1 MNLFLASHSSGCIYL
16 YDANNQS
23 QSAVAPVY
31 NKFYAD
37 DSFTLNLNSNFPTQ
51 TAVNSIAQTAHV
63 LQSNTK
69 TTTTPITASLTNP
82 KIPDSNKKL
91 NGHFSQTNTHMNPIH
106 NPMHNIMSTPNIGG
120 STQACL
126 ILSSANQQ
134 TTTQVAKN
142 PLLKWT
148 IGSSCSEGLLPPNS
162 PSTALSLNSSY
173 SINELAFSPCG
184 TYLAIVSQD
193 GYLRVFTFIFES
205 LQNMQIQLRCSM
217 KSYFGGLLCVCWS
230 SDGKYIATGGEDDLI
245 TIFSF
250 NECRVV
256 CRGRG
261 HRSWINCCSFDP
273 WTKLNNH
280 SGGDSAKT
288 NRIVS
293 RKTTNTTFN
302 ESSDKE
308 QIAENES
315 DLEEDYLSQLKMRN
329 LKLSE
334 NTGKLGETGHNQ
346 KQEKEKMQ
354 QKLLTNFKKRTIS
367 TLSDCN
373 YSVRDGTSDTET
385 IYYRLASCGQDNHIC
400 FWDLTEDVLKERP
413 IQHSR
418 SRLTSIGYSSSSNT
432 AGANANLP
440 QIVIQ
445 QSIYSHD
452 ENRNASNLSTG
463 PAEHTSKHHHHHHHG
478 SILSSARH
486 LFSSKH
492 SEKTPKSQ
500 QEVAGSSADLNIS
513 DDGSSKS
520 STSSGILSSTASNIF
535 GRRNKRNPSNS
546 SDKSRSSKSSNAQ
559 VTLNS
564 YKKALNTIN
573 SVSSIT
579 TENSIA
585 NSVADSYASTK
596 ADSGIGA
603 SFKKSSTLSTTST
616 NGTNN
621 SNSPFDLCP
630 KLDEIPI
637 IEPLICKR
645 ITNERLTS
653 IQFKEDCFL
662 VATQDGFVYTW
673 ARPSKVSLILSIK
686 LFK

>member
-1 MNLFLASHSSGCIYL
+1 
-16 YDANNQS
+16 
-23 QSAVAPVY
+23 
-31 NKFYAD
+31 
-37 DSFTLNLNSNFPTQ
+37 
-51 TAVNSIAQTAHV
+51 
-63 LQSNTK
+63 
-69 TTTTPITASLTNP
+69 
-82 KIPDSNKKL
+82 
-91 NGHFSQTNTHMNPIH
+91 MNPTH
-106 NPMHNIMSTPNIGG
+106 NPMHNVMSAPNVGA

-126 ILSSANQQ
+126 ILSSVNQQ

-148 IGSSCSEGLLPPNS
+148 IGTSSYSEGSSFSS
-162 PSTALSLNSSY
+162 PSSLSSSSSSNGTATTASSSLSSSY
-173 SINELAFSPCG
+173 SINEFAFSPCG
-184 TYLAIVSQD
+184 TYLAVVSQD
-193 GYLRVFTFIFES
+193 GYLRVFTFIFHS

-250 NECRVV
+250 VECRVV

-273 WTKLNNH
+273 WTRLNNN
-280 SGGDSAKT
+280 SNENVAAKNKRLLT
-288 NRIVS
+288 
-293 RKTTNTTFN
+293 RKATTTNNNTNVAYN

-308 QIAENES
+308 QMAENES

-334 NTGKLGETGHNQ
+334 SNSNKSNEIGTGANQ
-346 KQEKEKMQ
+346 AKYQEKDKAH

-373 YSVRDGTSDTET
+373 YVGGGREDTSDNET

-413 IQHSR
+413 MQHSR
-418 SRLTSIGYSSSSNT
+418 SRLTSIGYSSST
-432 AGANANLP
+432 ASSAATATHGVNLP
-440 QIVIQ
+440 HIVIQ
-445 QSIYSHD
+445 QSSIYSHD
-452 ENRNASNLSTG
+452 QQNSNASNSTT
-463 PAEHTSKHHHHHHHG
+463 AAAAAAAVAADSASLKHHHHHHHHHHG

-486 LFSSKH
+486 LFSSSKH
-492 SEKTPKSQ
+492 SSEKQPKHQSQ
-500 QEVAGSSADLNIS
+500 EMAGSSAELNIS

-520 STSSGILSSTASNIF
+520 STSSGILSTTASSLF
-535 GRRNKRNPSNS
+535 GRKNKRNPSNS
-546 SDKSRSSKSSNAQ
+546 SDKSKSSKGSNAQ

-564 YKKALNTIN
+564 YKKSLNTIN
-573 SVSSIT
+573 SISSMTAESSIASST
-579 TENSIA
+579 TGDTYVSNKS
-585 NSVADSYASTK
+585 
-596 ADSGIGA
+596 DSGISGTVF
-603 SFKKSSTLSTTST
+603 SSKKSATVASSNAALSSI
-616 NGTNN
+616 NGANN

-673 ARPSKVSLILSIK
+673 ARPCKVCFFRFFCLGKDCVFTINNCIQ
-686 LFK
+686 